1 MAFSRA
7 GHIDKDNFFELNPQ
21 HKYIEPF
28 NKVKDQ
34 KLMWAV
40 WLWTDPDPENKMYRL
55 SHDIKLDSVKRYY
68 PKFDL
73 EDSFILE
80 LIDAYNLHY
89 LSPAARAFK
98 EEEESLIH
106 RSNMIRR
113 VQDELS
119 RISMDNPMVLA
130 EKETQALLS
139 RIDKMRADTLKVYK
153 QYDEVKKLFEIE
165 VKNPKVFGGRKETLR
180 EKGDLVIVK
189 EDYE

>member
-1 MAFSRA
+1 MFVRP
-7 GHIDKDNFFELNPQ
+7 GDIDKDNFFELNPQ

-28 NKVKDQ
+28 DKVTDD

-40 WLWTDPDPENKMYRL
+40 WLWCDPDPENKLYRL
-55 SHDIKLDSVKRYY
+55 MPDIKLQAIHRYC
-68 PKFDL
+68 PGFNL
-73 EDSFILE
+73 EE
-80 LIDAYNLHY
+80 HKVLIDAYLTHC
-89 LSPAARAFK
+89 LSAAARAFK

-119 RISMDNPMVLA
+119 RISQDNPMVLA
-130 EKETQALLS
+130 EKDVQTLLA

-165 VKNPKVFGGRKETLR
+165 VKDPKVFGGRKETIR
-180 EKGDLVIVK
+180 EKGGLVIVK